1 MSLATAYAVKRSMRK
16 SHVSGGKQSGRLPG
30 SGNPH
35 SKDKPRSEPENFNQ
49 MQKGHAKPWESK
61 PDFPTKAKGVGN
73 FNYPQGQTLAHG
85 GRAGDGMRPP
95 FPTSASPSQLPRHS
109 VGNVGH
115 NTGGNAARN
124 MYATGGDVMDEDHMS
139 HMKKGNY
146 AHGGAAHAEN
156 HVAHLTEH
164 GYCRGGEYCGGGQMY
179 AKGGQTETSTTGNKT
194 KTGGSNPGG
203 ASTGGAGT
211 VTITTGKMPPKGINI
226 SDVGGRTQARN
237 PGGMDPSDEDD
248 EDTMM
253 ARGGEMYAQGGSVT
267 RPAKTR
273 IPHDDQARLHDPV
286 LKRFNNPSSED
297 FHPTYEP
304 EKGSERAMHK
314 QHDFP
319 FRKQNYEYPPPHY
332 EQLGSVKVNPG
343 NLAENMFARGGIAKA
358 IYLKHAKSQAAGG
371 EYGDS
376 GIAGGD
382 RFKTDRAHEESDH
395 LYADGGPVNRTPFD
409 PGGDEGGIYHGD
421 NYIEDPEDEEESDA
435 FAFGGGVS
443 SGNRFRTDRGHEEE
457 DHIFTKKYAGNYA
470 RGGRIGLNESI
481 DNQYPA
487 LHPDNDFLSD
497 EEQTPY
503 FHYNADDAYKNN
515 PKRKAFIAGSMRK
528 AGGKKGVNT
537 REIG

>member
-35 SKDKPRSEPENFNQ
+35 SKDKPRAEPENFNQ
-49 MQKGHAKPWESK
+49 MQKGHAKAWESK

-95 FPTSASPSQLPRHS
+95 FPTSASPSQLPRKS
-109 VGNVGH
+109 IGNVGH

-124 MYATGGDVMDEDHMS
+124 MYSTGGDVMDEDHMS

-146 AHGGAAHAEN
+146 AHGGAAMSEN

-164 GYCRGGEYCGGGQMY
+164 GYCHGGEYCGGGM
-179 AKGGQTETSTTGNKT
+179 SF
-194 KTGGSNPGG
+194 
-203 ASTGGAGT
+203 
-211 VTITTGKMPPKGINI
+211 
-226 SDVGGRTQARN
+226 
-237 PGGMDPSDEDD
+237 
-248 EDTMM
+248 
-253 ARGGEMYAQGGSVT
+253 AQGGSVT
-267 RPAKTR
+267 RPATTP

-286 LKRFNNPSSED
+286 LKKFDHNSNED
-297 FHPTYEP
+297 EHPTYEP
-304 EKGSERAMHK
+304 EHGSQRMMHK
-314 QHDFP
+314 EHDFP

-332 EQLGSVKVNPG
+332 EQLGSVKVNAE

-358 IYLKHAKSQAAGG
+358 IYLKHAKSQARGG

-470 RGGRIGLNESI
+470 RGGRIGLDESI